1 MRIDVVLED
10 LQFEADLFVDEAPET
25 CRALLAA
32 LPIESRVIH
41 AMWSGHLIIATPI
54 DLRLSKVENEVS
66 IPVPG
71 DLLYHQ
77 RHKEIAIAYGEAQFR
92 EPVGPVYVTRFG
104 RLRGDLRAL
113 AQLASK
119 VQFEGAKTFRLS
131 KG

>member
-1 MRIDVVLED
+1 VKIDVVLED
-10 LQFEADLFVDEAPET
+10 LRFEADLLVDAAPET

-54 DLRLSKVENEVS
+54 DLCLSRVENEVS
-66 IPVPG
+66 IPAPG

-92 EPVGPVYVTRFG
+92 EPVGPVYVARFG
-104 RLRGDLRAL
+104 HLQGDLRAL
-113 AQLASK
+113 AELGSRVQL
-119 VQFEGAKTFRLS
+119 EGAKTFRLS